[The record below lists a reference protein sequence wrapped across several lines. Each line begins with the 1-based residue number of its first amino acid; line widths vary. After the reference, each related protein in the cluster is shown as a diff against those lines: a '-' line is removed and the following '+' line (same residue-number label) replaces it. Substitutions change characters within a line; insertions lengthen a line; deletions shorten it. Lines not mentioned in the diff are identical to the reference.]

1 MKFEQRLNLVR
12 PRNVTDLVNIRQNIK
27 VFRQNILIVPNIIKP
42 ATPSGNTVNG
52 LSDTKVLPLA
62 EDIQITDC
70 EVVKTGYSRAG
81 EILVDITEL
90 EDKIDL
96 LTTKAQELVADPQS
110 TPESINE
117 VLEESGD
124 LVDNFT
130 ALSEELIQVYPPSY
144 SDLDRIIEYRWNLQA
159 SAINYPDNDK
169 WYLAKEIAIDEL
181 SVPGYE
187 WNKSMSG
194 SLDESMRLPTPPE
207 ATERRVVVFRRFAS
221 PSEACL
227 SDFNV
232 NFKGVIKVRQ
242 PVGDVVV
249 PPIRIPNLPRPIP
262 RINPIPNRI
271 TVPVINPVIV
281 RPPVIFRPLPVPE
294 KFEEKE
300 YEVTFNSDTPLPL
313 IELKGNYAVRL
324 AEKKVTLESQLV
336 MAPIIR
342 ELSTPA
348 TRSVVLNPV
357 IRNTAIFRPVVNTPI
372 SYRNF
377 RLRRGLPL
385 PSVIARPLPRL

>member
-1 MKFEQRLNLVR
+1 
-12 PRNVTDLVNIRQNIK
+12 NIRQNIK

-42 ATPSGNTVNG
+42 ATPSGSVVNG

-62 EDIQITDC
+62 EDIQIADC

-96 LTTKAQELVADPQS
+96 LTTKAQELAADPQS

-130 ALSEELIQVYPPSY
+130 LLSEELIQVYPPSY

-159 SAINYPDNDK
+159 SAINYPDNNK
-169 WYLAKEIAIDEL
+169 WYLAKEITIDEL

-194 SLDESMRLPTPPE
+194 SLDESMRLPSPPE
-207 ATERRVVVFRRFAS
+207 TTEKRVVVFRRFAS

-232 NFKGVIKVRQ
+232 NFKGVIKVRE

-249 PPIRIPNLPRPIP
+249 TPPIRIPNLPRPIP
-262 RINPIPNRI
+262 RINPLPHRLTIPI
-271 TVPVINPVIV
+271 VNPVIV
-281 RPPVIFRPLPVPE
+281 RPPVIARPPVIVHPLPTPE

-300 YEVTFNSDTPLPL
+300 YVVTFNSDRPLPL
-313 IELKGNYAVRL
+313 IELKGTYASRL

-336 MAPIIR
+336 MAPVIR
-342 ELSTPA
+342 ELSVPA
-348 TRSVVLNPV
+348 SRSVVLNPV
-357 IRNTAIFRPVVNTPI
+357 IRNTAIFRPVVNNRI

-377 RLRRGLPL
+377 RIGRGLPL
-385 PSVIARPLPRL
+385 PTAITISLPHL